1 MHNRHLK
8 YLLVTVLVFF
18 AVAGQAQNRSR
29 LDVMRA
35 GKLFD
40 NFEFAAAAKI
50 YERLVARD
58 SSFNYAKLQ
67 LAESYR
73 KMNLPEQA
81 LPLYAEI
88 VGDSSVSK
96 PIHTLYYAQA
106 LMSAERYDRALSALS
121 SFYASQGDVR
131 ATNLTNGITNFEGFY
146 SDSSFYKIN
155 VSPFN
160 SEADDYSPTYFRDGL
175 VFSSNRKKF
184 RLIKRTHGWND
195 KSFHELYFT
204 NPGVDSVRTTKLFNK
219 KINTR
224 YHEGPMVFY
233 DGDEKAFFT
242 RNNFNGK
249 KVGTANDETINLQLY
264 KTQRS
269 DVDSEWDKPVS
280 FQYNSKEYSTGHPT
294 MSEDEQTLYF
304 ASNRPGG
311 AGGVDI
317 YKSTLENGE
326 WGEPESLGDKIN
338 TPGDEMFPHF
348 HKNVLYF
355 SSNGHYGLGGLDVY
369 SYDFTDTAAY
379 VRNMGIPIN
388 SSKDDFG
395 LIISPN
401 DTTGYFTSNRPGGV
415 GNDDIYQIEINKPKK
430 PKQVFLRGIVVD
442 QRSGRPLENTEVF
455 LSRGELDSVR
465 FVTDADGG
473 FEYEL
478 AWDQNYN
485 ITALKPDW
493 SVGLESA
500 STVDDVLDKEYVTI
514 RLRELLIIKGGL
526 LNPEDGRPID
536 DALLTFT
543 ETTTGE
549 VDSVR
554 TNENGVLYFIAQPDA
569 EYDVFLQKTGYFNFR
584 SKVNTGSDPGGII
597 RFDLEMDQIIIG
609 KAIRIENIY
618 FDTDKSNIRTD
629 AARELDKIVAMMK
642 DNPTITI
649 ELGSHTDSRGGD
661 PYNLALSDRRARSS
675 AAYIV
680 SKGIAQNRIIGKGYG
695 ETQLTNQCE
704 DGIRCQP
711 EEHQANRRTEFKVVS
726 F

>member
-1 MHNRHLK
+1 MLHRHLK
-8 YLLVTVLVFF
+8 LLLVITLIFF
-18 AVAGQAQNRSR
+18 GASVEAQNRSR

-40 NFEFAAAAKI
+40 NFEYAAAAKI
-50 YERLVARD
+50 YERLVERD
-58 SSFNYAKLQ
+58 SSFSYAKLQ

-81 LPLYAEI
+81 LPFYAEV

-106 LMSAERYDRALSALS
+106 LMSAERYDRALTALNA
-121 SFYASQGDVR
+121 FYASQGDVR
-131 ATNLTNGITNFEGFY
+131 ATNLSNGISNFEGFY
-146 SDSSFYKIN
+146 SDSSFYKIDLAE
-155 VSPFN
+155 FN
-160 SEADDYSPTYFRDGL
+160 SSADDYSPAYFRDGI
-175 VFSSNRKKF
+175 VFSSNRDKF
-184 RLIKRTHGWND
+184 RLVKRKHGWNN
-195 KSFHELYFT
+195 KNFHELYFT
-204 NPGVDSVRTTKLFNK
+204 NAKSDSAGTTKLFNK

-233 DGDEKAFFT
+233 DNDEKAFFT

-249 KVGTANDETINLQLY
+249 KVSTASDETINLQLY
-264 KTQRS
+264 VTQRS
-269 DVDSEWDKPVS
+269 GVNAEWDKPVP

-294 MSEDEQTLYF
+294 ISEDEQTLYF

-311 AGGVDI
+311 IGGVDI
-317 YKSTLENGE
+317 YKSTFENGN
-326 WGEPESLGDKIN
+326 WREPVNMGNQIN

-348 HKNVLYF
+348 HKEVLYF
-355 SSNGHYGLGGLDVY
+355 SSNGHYGMGGLDIY
-369 SYDFTDTAAY
+369 RYDFNDSLAY
-379 VRNMGIPIN
+379 VKNIGTPVN

-395 LIISPN
+395 LIISGN
-401 DTTGYFTSNRPGGV
+401 DSTGYFTSNKPGGV
-415 GNDDIYQIEINKPKK
+415 GNDDIYTIEINLPTKPES
-430 PKQVFLRGIVVD
+430 VFLKGIVVD

-455 LSRGELDSVR
+455 LSTGNSESISVL
-465 FVTDADGG
+465 TSADGQ

-478 AWDQNYN
+478 AWDQDYR
-485 ITALKPDW
+485 ITAFKPDW
-493 SVGLESA
+493 SRGLESA
-500 STVDDVLDKEYVTI
+500 STYDDVLDKEFLTI
-514 RLRELLIIKGGL
+514 PLRELMVIKGDLVTPAGQ
-526 LNPEDGRPID
+526 IVD

-543 ETTTGE
+543 ETSTGE

-554 TNENGVLYFIAQPDA
+554 TNENGLLYFIAQPDA

-584 SKVNTGSDPGGII
+584 TKVATGSNPGVIK
-597 RFDLEMDQIIIG
+597 FDLEMDEIVIG
-609 KAIRIENIY
+609 RAIRIENIY
-618 FDTDKSNIRTD
+618 FDLNKSDIRSD
-629 AARELDKIVAMMK
+629 AALELDKIVAMMT

-680 SKGIAQNRIIGKGYG
+680 SKGIGPDRIIGKGYG

-704 DGIRCQP
+704 DGMRCQP

>member
-8 YLLVTVLVFF
+8 YLLVTLLILLSFNVN
-18 AVAGQAQNRSR
+18 GQNRSR

-40 NFEFAAAAKI
+40 NFEYAAAAKI

-73 KMNLPEQA
+73 KMNMPEQA
-81 LPLYAEI
+81 LPFYAEI
-88 VGDSSVSK
+88 VSDSSVSK

-106 LMSAERYDRALSALS
+106 LMSAQRYDRALTALS
-121 SFYASQGDVR
+121 NFYRSQGDVR

-146 SDSSFYKIN
+146 SDSSYYKIN
-155 VSPFN
+155 LSPFN
-160 SEADDYSPTYFRDGL
+160 SEADDYSPTYFQDGL

-184 RLIKRTHGWND
+184 RLVKRTHGWNNMN
-195 KSFHELYFT
+195 FHELYFT
-204 NPGVDSVRTTKLFNK
+204 NPGIDSVKTTKLFNK
-219 KINTR
+219 KLNTR

-233 DGDEKAFFT
+233 DSDEKAFFT
-242 RNNFNGK
+242 RNNYNGK
-249 KVGTANDETINLQLY
+249 KVGTASDETINLQLY
-264 KTQRS
+264 MTQRS
-269 DVDSEWDKPVS
+269 GINAEWDKPVS
-280 FQYNSKEYSTGHPT
+280 FEYNSKEFSTGHPT
-294 MSEDEQTLYF
+294 MTEDETTLYF

-311 AGGVDI
+311 NGGVDI
-317 YKSTLENGE
+317 YKSTFDNGT
-326 WGEPESLGDKIN
+326 WGEPENLGSEIN
-338 TPGDEMFPHF
+338 TPGDEMFPHI
-348 HKNVLYF
+348 HKGVLYF
-355 SSNGHYGLGGLDVY
+355 SSNGHYGMGGLDVY
-369 SYDFTDTAAY
+369 QYDLNDTAAF
-379 VRNMGIPIN
+379 VKNMGIPVN
-388 SSKDDFG
+388 SPKDDFG
-395 LIISPN
+395 LIISKD
-401 DTTGYFTSNRPGGV
+401 DTTGYFTSNRPGGI
-415 GNDDIYQIEINKPKK
+415 GNDDIYQIEINIPKR
-430 PKQVFLRGIVVD
+430 PKQVFLKGIVVD
-442 QRSGRPLENTEVF
+442 QRSGRPLDDTEVF
-455 LSRGELDSVR
+455 LSTGEGDSVR
-465 FVTDADGG
+465 FITNADGG

-478 AWDQNYN
+478 AWDQSYN
-485 ITALKPDW
+485 LRAQKPDW
-493 SVGLESA
+493 SVGLDSA
-500 STVDDVLDKEYVTI
+500 STFNDALDKEFITI
-514 RLRELLIIKGGL
+514 PLRELLVIKGDL
-526 LNPEDGRPID
+526 ITPAGRPVD
-536 DALLTFT
+536 DALVTFT

-554 TNENGVLYFIAQPDA
+554 TNENGLLYFIAQPDS

-584 SKVNTGSDPGGII
+584 TKVATGNDPGGSIK
-597 RFDLEMDQIIIG
+597 FDLEMDEIIIG

-618 FDTDKSNIRTD
+618 FDLNKSEIRPD
-629 AARELDKIVAMMK
+629 AAIELDKIVAMMT

-680 SKGIAQNRIIGKGYG
+680 SKGIGEDRIIGKGYG

>member
-1 MHNRHLK
+1 MLHRYLK
-8 YLLVTVLVFF
+8 LLLVITLVFF
-18 AVAGQAQNRSR
+18 GMLAEAQNRSR

-50 YERLVARD
+50 YERLVERD
-58 SSFNYAKLQ
+58 SSFHYAKLQ

-81 LPLYAEI
+81 LPLYAE
-88 VGDSSVSK
+88 VVSDSSVAK

-106 LMSAERYDRALSALS
+106 LMSAQRYDRALTALNA
-121 SFYASQGDVR
+121 FYRSQGDVR

-146 SDSSFYKIN
+146 SDSAFYKIN
-155 VSPFN
+155 LAAFN
-160 SEADDYSPTYFRDGL
+160 SSEDDYSPAYFRDGI
-175 VFSSNRKKF
+175 VFSSNRDKF
-184 RLIKRTHGWND
+184 RLVKRKHGWNN
-195 KSFHELYFT
+195 KNFHELYFT
-204 NPGVDSVRTTKLFNK
+204 TEKSDSVGSTKLFNK

-233 DGDEKAFFT
+233 DNDEKAFFT
-242 RNNFNGK
+242 RNNYNGK
-249 KVGTANDETINLQLY
+249 KVAVASDETINLQLY
-264 KTQRS
+264 LTQRS
-269 DVDSEWDKPVS
+269 GVNSEWDKPIP

-294 MSEDEQTLYF
+294 ISEDEQTLYF

-311 AGGVDI
+311 IGGVDI
-317 YKSTLENGE
+317 YKSTFEDGD
-326 WGEPESLGDKIN
+326 WGEPVNLGSQIN

-355 SSNGHYGLGGLDVY
+355 SSNGHYGMGGLDIY
-369 SYDFTDTAAY
+369 SYDFNDSTAY
-379 VRNMGIPIN
+379 VKNIGTPIN
-388 SSKDDFG
+388 SPKDDFG
-395 LIISPN
+395 FILSPN
-401 DTTGYFTSNRPGGV
+401 DTTGYFTSNKSGGI
-415 GNDDIYQIEINKPKK
+415 GNDDIYTIEINRPKK
-430 PKQVFLRGIVVD
+430 PKTVFLKGIVVD
-442 QRSGRPLENTEVF
+442 QRSGRPLENTEVV
-455 LSRGELDSVR
+455 LSSISNDSIRIVTSSNGE
-465 FVTDADGG
+465 

-478 AWDQNYN
+478 DWDIDYQV
-485 ITALKPDW
+485 TAVKPDW
-493 SVGLESA
+493 SIGRETA
-500 STVDDVLDKEYVTI
+500 STYDDVLDKEFLTI
-514 RLRELLIIKGGL
+514 PLRQLLVIKGDLVTPAGQVV
-526 LNPEDGRPID
+526 D
-536 DALLTFT
+536 DALVTFT
-543 ETTTGE
+543 ETTTGQ

-554 TNENGVLYFIAQPDA
+554 TNENGLLYFIAQPGS

-584 SKVNTGSDPGGII
+584 TKVATGNDPSGII
-597 RFDLEMDQIIIG
+597 KFDLEMDEIIIG

-618 FDTDKSNIRTD
+618 FDLDKALIRPD
-629 AARELDKIVAMMK
+629 AAVELDKIVAMMQ

-680 SKGIAQNRIIGKGYG
+680 SKGIEEARIIGKGYG

>member
-1 MHNRHLK
+1 MLHRHLK
-8 YLLVTVLVFF
+8 LLLVITLIFF
-18 AVAGQAQNRSR
+18 GASVEAQNRSR

-40 NFEFAAAAKI
+40 NFEYAAAVKI
-50 YERLVARD
+50 YERLVERD

-81 LPLYAEI
+81 LPFYAEV

-106 LMSAERYDRALSALS
+106 LMSAERYDRALTALNA
-121 SFYASQGDVR
+121 FYASQGDVR
-131 ATNLTNGITNFEGFY
+131 ATNLSNGITNFEGFY
-146 SDSSFYKIN
+146 SDSSFYKIDLAD
-155 VSPFN
+155 FN
-160 SEADDYSPTYFRDGL
+160 SSADDYSPAYFRDGL
-175 VFSSNRKKF
+175 VFSSNRDKF
-184 RLIKRTHGWND
+184 RLVKRKHGWNN
-195 KSFHELYFT
+195 KNFHELYFT
-204 NPGVDSVRTTKLFNK
+204 SPETDSVGTAKLFNR

-233 DGDEKAFFT
+233 DNDEKAFFT

-249 KVGTANDETINLQLY
+249 KVSTASDETINLQLFV
-264 KTQRS
+264 TQRS
-269 DVDSEWDKPVS
+269 GVNAEWDKPVP

-294 MSEDEQTLYF
+294 ISEDEQTLYF

-311 AGGVDI
+311 IGGVDI
-317 YKSTLENGE
+317 YKSTFENGN
-326 WGEPESLGDKIN
+326 WGEPVNMGDQIN
-338 TPGDEMFPHF
+338 TPGDEMFPHIN
-348 HKNVLYF
+348 KGLLYF
-355 SSNGHYGLGGLDVY
+355 SSNGHYGMGGLDIY
-369 SYDFTDTAAY
+369 RFDFNDSLAY
-379 VRNMGIPIN
+379 VKNIGTPVN

-395 LIISPN
+395 LIISSN
-401 DTTGYFTSNRPGGV
+401 DSTGYFTSNKPGGV
-415 GNDDIYQIEINKPKK
+415 GNDDIYTIEINLPTKPES
-430 PKQVFLRGIVVD
+430 VFLKGIVID

-455 LSRGELDSVR
+455 LSTGDNESIRVL
-465 FVTDADGG
+465 TAADGG

-478 AWDQNYN
+478 TWDQDYR
-485 ITALKPDW
+485 ITAFKPDW
-493 SVGLESA
+493 SRGLESA
-500 STVDDVLDKEYVTI
+500 STYDDVLDKEFLTI
-514 RLRELLIIKGGL
+514 PLRELMVIKGDLVTPAGQ
-526 LNPEDGRPID
+526 IVD

-549 VDSVR
+549 IDSVR
-554 TNENGVLYFIAQPDA
+554 TNENGLLYFIAQPDA

-584 SKVNTGSDPGGII
+584 TKVATGSNPGII
-597 RFDLEMDQIIIG
+597 KFDLEMDEIIIG
-609 KAIRIENIY
+609 RAIRIENIY
-618 FDTDKSNIRTD
+618 FDLNKSDIRPE
-629 AARELDKIVAMMK
+629 AAIELDKIVAMMT

-680 SKGIAQNRIIGKGYG
+680 SKGIAQARIIGKGYG

-704 DGIRCQP
+704 DGMRCQP